1 MQDMKLNMAVFERD
15 DPWEATFYLGKFFG
29 NGGVCRLHD
38 DFNWVGAAF
47 ICSSKA
53 NNILSAKVE
62 MVQRLAWAFLAIL
75 INESLA
81 SSCPDECSGQKGRA
95 MLDRVNMIVRFGD
108 HPNDYI
114 CDLDTVVDFYLG
126 GHEVQEVLKEAGQ
139 QLRTK
144 LDFHSNVRLAAEEL
158 SALVLAARLKREGQ
172 IDVLISQIEN
182 AVPKN

>member
-1 MQDMKLNMAVFERD
+1 MKLNMAVFERD

-75 INESLA
+75 INESFAKPTIARGRNHPIKSAFALFSGEDA
-81 SSCPDECSGQKGRA
+81 LLLWGMEDCSTGGGNAATHLVATHLQRHGNAKPQSFYRSQYWQIA
-95 MLDRVNMIVRFGD
+95 VN
-108 HPNDYI
+108 
-114 CDLDTVVDFYLG
+114 LG
-126 GHEVQEVLKEAGQ
+126 Y
-139 QLRTK
+139 
-144 LDFHSNVRLAAEEL
+144 
-158 SALVLAARLKREGQ
+158 
-172 IDVLISQIEN
+172 
-182 AVPKN
+182 